1 MHRFI
6 LYFIFLLFLS
16 SCQNVVD
23 YEPSDPKYQVGDSLK
38 WKQPELVDTEW
49 QADPGT
55 TGNRIFWAR
64 VPVDIQGDAV
74 ALGVR
79 IGAFGAFD
87 VYWDGVLLGHNGSLA
102 IAGKAEVPGTESS
115 VFSIPD
121 QLVKR
126 GKHIVALRS
135 TQTYAAVQRG
145 IDIKIDSYVNL
156 ISLPLIMISL
166 MNLMAGAFFIAGLY
180 YLFMYINSSRKD
192 RSILVFGIVCLL
204 FFTLLV
210 LECIKFYVRIPYTH
224 FYLRLEGIGWL
235 TFAISLLIPF
245 YFTIQFRFKQNVL
258 FMAVLVGVLLCIY
271 FYQFSHY
278 DITAMYFSYTMWA
291 ASVFIVVNALLRKED
306 GAWIVLTGLVG
317 SAVVNYFLVFDFG
330 LFISF
335 TVIVICMLYLHTI
348 KVKKAEKAHDE
359 AIKLS
364 SMLKLELIKKNI
376 QPHFI
381 KNTLTSLIDWLEES
395 PAEGAIFLQ
404 ALAREFDLFNEI
416 ADQSLIPLHTE
427 IALCKTHLKLMEF
440 RKEIKYTWEESEG
453 IEGEDLIPPAI
464 FHTMLENGITHS
476 QPDLNNTVRFK
487 MGFELVEGT
496 RIYTLETIATNRS
509 KIQKSSSGTGFKYI
523 EARLTESYGDDW
535 KFTAIATPT
544 GWMNTISIAKI

>member
-38 WKQPELVDTEW
+38 WKQPELVDTQW
-49 QADPGT
+49 HADPGT
-55 TGNRIFWAR
+55 TGSRIFWAR

-102 IAGKAEVPGTESS
+102 VADKAEVPGTESS

-135 TQTYAAVQRG
+135 TQTYATVQRG

-271 FYQFSHY
+271 YYQFSHY

-291 ASVFIVVNALLRKED
+291 ASVFIVVDALLRKED
-306 GAWIVLTGLVG
+306 GALIVLTGLVG

-359 AIKLS
+359 AIQLS
-364 SMLKLELIKKNI
+364 ARLKL
-376 QPHFI
+376 
-381 KNTLTSLIDWLEES
+381 D
-395 PAEGAIFLQ
+395 
-404 ALAREFDLFNEI
+404 
-416 ADQSLIPLHTE
+416 
-427 IALCKTHLKLMEF
+427 
-440 RKEIKYTWEESEG
+440 
-453 IEGEDLIPPAI
+453 
-464 FHTMLENGITHS
+464 
-476 QPDLNNTVRFK
+476 
-487 MGFELVEGT
+487 
-496 RIYTLETIATNRS
+496 
-509 KIQKSSSGTGFKYI
+509 
-523 EARLTESYGDDW
+523 
-535 KFTAIATPT
+535 
-544 GWMNTISIAKI
+544 